1 MSTMSK
7 LHLVKQIGAAITQPL
22 AQNLLA
28 SYAGITTDA
37 KEVPRQII
45 QFRGEKETDYVTKDL
60 DDILNG
66 KFSGHDL
73 FRKHIPK
80 GFSLEKTFH
89 FAFNPSTKLRGPL
102 QADQML
108 QEGQTIEVEAFGW
121 ALRDP
126 VNKKIYLLFKG
137 TVFGSTEILASTGTD
152 KIGFNNDDT
161 VPADVLIKGMPGQA
175 KGSNARWMSS
185 SMNYIDTKGKE
196 RVFVK
201 SMTEQMREYAQR
213 KDLDGYDIILLGH
226 SVGATELAIM
236 YTHLGLFQP
245 HLLSALAF
253 CIGPYRFLSKDAVQ
267 WMNQVAPGPWINV
280 INGNDFVSLAS
291 TIRGSIGTGLLT
303 RPAITEAVIQQ
314 WLKDNPFWLPGQ
326 AFGFESIQGV
336 GWSPFANHSISSYEL
351 ALRPE
356 NFDLILPL
364 EDGIEGVLRFKS
376 KCGEFQPI
384 EPRTE
389 EDRALIAMLKQESE
403 GYIHN

>member
-37 KEVPRQII
+37 KEVPRQTI

-66 KFSGHDL
+66 KFSGHAL

-102 QADQML
+102 QADHML

-137 TVFGSTEILASTGTD
+137 TVFKSTEILASTGTD

-213 KDLDGYDIILLGH
+213 KDLDGYDVILLGH

-267 WMNQVAPGPWINV
+267 WMNHVAPGPWINV

-303 RPAITEAVIQQ
+303 RPAITEAIIQQ

-376 KCGEFQPI
+376 KYGEFQPI

>member
-22 AQNLLA
+22 AQNLVA

-37 KEVPRQII
+37 KKVPRQTI
-45 QFRGEKETDYVTKDL
+45 QYFGKKVTDYITEDL
-60 DDILNG
+60 DGILNA
-66 KFSGHDL
+66 KFSGHEL
-73 FRKHIPK
+73 FRKQIPK
-80 GFSLEKTFH
+80 GFNLEKTFH
-89 FAFNPSTKLRGPL
+89 FAFNPSTKLGGPL
-102 QADQML
+102 QADHML

-121 ALRDP
+121 ALRDT
-126 VNKKIYLLFKG
+126 VNKKIYIFFKG
-137 TVFGSTEILASTGTD
+137 TVFKSTEILASTGTD
-152 KIGFNNDDT
+152 KISKIGFNNDDT
-161 VPADVLIKGMPGQA
+161 
-175 KGSNARWMSS
+175 
-185 SMNYIDTKGKE
+185 
-196 RVFVK
+196 
-201 SMTEQMREYAQR
+201 MREYAQR
-213 KDLDGYDIILLGH
+213 KDLEGYEIILLGH

-236 YTHLGLFQP
+236 YTHLGLLQP
-245 HLLSALAF
+245 HLLSALAL

-267 WMNQVAPGPWINV
+267 WMNQIAPGPWVNI

-336 GWSPFANHSISSYEL
+336 GWSPFANHNIFSYEL

-356 NFDLILPL
+356 NFGLILPL
-364 EDGIEGVLRFKS
+364 EDGIEGVLRFKP
-376 KCGEFQPI
+376 KHGEFQPI

-403 GYIHN
+403 GYIYN